1 MHDCRADSEALF
13 YLHGIRMR
21 AVWDTQVRAALK
33 CYAELPRQLLRLHVC
48 AMPWHDDQR
57 YACSAPANSS

>member
-21 AVWDTQVRAALK
+21 AVWDTQVSSAGSN
-33 CYAELPRQLLRLHVC
+33 RL
-48 AMPWHDDQR
+48 AGWLQ
-57 YACSAPANSS
+57 AC